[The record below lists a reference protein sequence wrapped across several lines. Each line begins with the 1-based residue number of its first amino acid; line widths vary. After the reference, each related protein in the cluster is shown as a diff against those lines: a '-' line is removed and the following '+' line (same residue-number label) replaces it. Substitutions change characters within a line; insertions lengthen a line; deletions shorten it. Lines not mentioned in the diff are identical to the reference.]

1 MTLSPI
7 QSAFRFHMQNPRRV
21 VTSRGLDFP
30 NGTRAIDAL
39 TLARADVAS
48 GKARYPAPMTGH
60 KMRAGHDSDKPGSV
74 YVENPES
81 FGLRLVGRVQ
91 ADTPRGDVWD
101 KRGDSGLY
109 DNPHVESFKEGSGLI
124 YGLVYQ
130 LPARKGRSR
139 FVAAYQNGC
148 NDSGALIDFGTVYT
162 SEPGGTWGSAQD
174 DDAAR
179 DAARAADHMAEKEAE
194 SEREYQT
201 AWRAGSNYAQYAE
214 TIAEARQ
221 DALAILAERRAV
233 KGKGNY
239 PALCAASR
247 SQVESLLETITEART
262 KRADLANGDADG
274 LYFWPGDKRLQAA
287 FCEGANLDSFPA

>member
-1 MTLSPI
+1 MTMSPI
-7 QSAFRFHMQNPRRV
+7 QSAFRFHLQNPRRV

-48 GKARYPAPMTGH
+48 SKARYPAPMTGH
-60 KMRAGHDSDKPGSV
+60 KMRAGHDSDKPCSV

-91 ADTPRGDVWD
+91 ADTPRGDIWD
-101 KRGDSGLY
+101 SRGDSGWY
-109 DNPHVESFKEGSGLI
+109 TQPGGYCDDDICFGV
-124 YGLVYQ
+124 VYQ
-130 LPARKGRSR
+130 LSARKGQSR

-148 NDSGALIDFGTVYT
+148 NDSGALIDFATVYM
-162 SEPGGTWGSAQD
+162 SEPGGTCGSAQD

-179 DAARAADHMAEKEAE
+179 DAARAADSMAEKAAE

-201 AWRAGSNYAQYAE
+201 AWRAGSDYDQE
-214 TIAEARQ
+214 GQTIAEARQ
-221 DALAILAERRAV
+221 EALTILSERRAV

-239 PALCAASR
+239 PALCAAIR
-247 SQVESLLETITEART
+247 SQVESLLETIAEART
-262 KRADLANGDADG
+262 KRADLANGDAEG
-274 LYFWPGDKRLQAA
+274 LYFWPGDKRLQEA

>member
-7 QSAFRFHMQNPRRV
+7 QSAFRFHLQSRILRAYGDNRPRAV
-21 VTSRGLDFP
+21 IAMSK
-30 NGTRAIDAL
+30 
-39 TLARADVAS
+39 ARADVAS

-60 KMRAGHDSDKPGSV
+60 KMRAGHDYDKPGSV

-101 KRGDSGLY
+101 KRGDSGWF
-109 DNPHVESFKEGSGLI
+109 DNPHGESFKDGSGLI

-148 NDSGALIDFGTVYT
+148 NDSGALIDFGTVYI
-162 SEPGGTWGSAQD
+162 SEPGRTWGSGQD

-179 DAARAADHMAEKEAE
+179 EAARAADHMAEKAAE

-201 AWRAGSNYAQYAE
+201 AWRAGSDYAE
-214 TIAEARQ
+214 KGQDIAQTRKEL
-221 DALAILAERRAV
+221 LAILAERRAV
-233 KGKGNY
+233 KGNGEY
-239 PALCAASR
+239 PALCAAIR
-247 SQVESLLETITEART
+247 SQVESLLETIAEART
-262 KRADLANGDADG
+262 KRADLANGDAEE
-274 LYFWPGDKRLQAA
+274 LYFWTGDKRLQAA
-287 FCEGANLDSFPA
+287 FCEGAGLDSFPA

>member
-7 QSAFRFHMQNPRRV
+7 QSAFRFHLQNPRRV

-60 KMRAGHDSDKPGSV
+60 KMRAGHDADKPGSV

-101 KRGDSGLY
+101 SRDSSGWY
-109 DNPHVESFKEGSGLI
+109 DNPHGESRGGSGLI

-130 LPARKGRSR
+130 LPARKGQSR

-179 DAARAADHMAEKEAE
+179 DAARAADSMAEKAAE

-201 AWRAGSNYAQYAE
+201 ARRAGSDYAQEAE

-221 DALAILAERRAV
+221 EALAILSERRAV

-239 PALCAASR
+239 PALCAAIR
-247 SQVESLLETITEART
+247 SQVESLLATIAEART
-262 KRADLANGDADG
+262 KRADLANGDAEG
-274 LYFWPGDKRLQAA
+274 LYFWNGDSELRAA